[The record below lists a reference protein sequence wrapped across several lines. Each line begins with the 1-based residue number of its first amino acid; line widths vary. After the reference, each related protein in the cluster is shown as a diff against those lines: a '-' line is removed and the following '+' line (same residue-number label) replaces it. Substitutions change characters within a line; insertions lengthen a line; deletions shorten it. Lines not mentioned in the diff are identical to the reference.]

1 MRKYSFPVALVALAF
16 ALSAC
21 GGGGSSSFATVGS
34 SSGASSGTSSSTSSG
49 STTATTYEMGN
60 GSGSDFHSGVI
71 SLPTT
76 SLSAGGT
83 ASLSVT
89 IVDKDGTLYTAAP
102 VTVTFNSACIAKG
115 QAVIAA
121 SAPSTAGTVADTIVT
136 TSGNATASY
145 TAKGCSP
152 SDVITATATVG
163 TQSLT
168 ATGTLAI
175 ASATVGSIQFV
186 SATPSTIGLR
196 GTGLN
201 ETSTVVFK
209 VLDSTGGPKP
219 GVSVAFALSTT
230 VGGITLSP
238 TPAVSGAD
246 GTVQT
251 VVSSGTAHT
260 TVTVTATIASPA
272 ISTQSSV
279 LAVST
284 GLPASKSFSIATTGC
299 PNIEGFNIDGIV
311 VPIVVRLSDRYQN
324 PAPDGTAVAF
334 TTDGGQVGGNCVT
347 SGGTGSCSVDWTSS
361 NPRPSPSSDPPSL
374 RPGRAV
380 ILATAIG
387 EESFT
392 DIDGSGFYVSSDPFS
407 NLGEPYR
414 DDNENGMYDLGEYFL
429 DFTHTGVYVP
439 PDGSG
444 NPASPPVGTFR
455 GITCVTT
462 GTGPSTVATSCT
474 STPWAIG
481 AQVKIIMAEGSP
493 GAVMPANGTTLA
505 TLTQGG
511 TATYSFLFQD
521 SHLNPLPGGTTI
533 SAAVIGTGL
542 NVNAPSSFTVPCT
555 TDPTT
560 YAFSVSASATATS
573 GSLTVTVTS
582 PGGAGTGGLVTT
594 LSYPIPVT
602 P

>member
-1 MRKYSFPVALVALAF
+1 MRNYAIPVALAALA
-16 ALSAC
+16 LGAC
-21 GGGGSSSFATVGS
+21 GGGGSSSFAALGS
-34 SSGASSGTSSSTSSG
+34 SSGTSSSGTSSG
-49 STTATTYEMGN
+49 SSSGTTTTLSMGN
-60 GSGSDFHSGVI
+60 GSGSAFQHGVI
-71 SLPTT
+71 GVSSNT
-76 SLSAGGT
+76 LSAGGT
-83 ASLSVT
+83 TSLSVT
-89 IVDKDGTLYTAAP
+89 IVDQTGTLFTTAP
-102 VTVTFNSACIAKG
+102 VTVTFNSPCIAKG
-115 QAVIAA
+115 QAIIAA
-121 SAPSTAGTVADTIVT
+121 AAPSTAGTVADTVVT

-152 SDVITATATVG
+152 SDVITATATADSE
-163 TQSLT
+163 SLG
-168 ATGTLAI
+168 ATGTITI

-219 GVSVAFALSTT
+219 GVPVNFALSTT

-238 TPAVSGAD
+238 TPATSGAD

-260 TVTVTATIASPA
+260 TVTVTASIASPA

-279 LAVST
+279 LAVTT
-284 GLPASKSFSIATTGC
+284 GLPASNSFSIATTGC

-347 SGGTGSCSVDWTSS
+347 AGGTGSCSVNWTSS
-361 NPRPSPSSDPPSL
+361 NPRPSPSSNPPSL
-374 RPGRAV
+374 RPGRAT

-392 DIDGSGFYVSSDPFS
+392 DLDGSGFYVSNDPFV

-439 PDGSG
+439 ADGSG
-444 NPASPPVGTFR
+444 NPANPPVGTFR
-455 GITCVTT
+455 GITCTTT
-462 GTGPSTVATSCT
+462 GSPPNVMATSCS

-481 AQVKIIMAEGSP
+481 AQVKIIMAEGTP
-493 GAVMPANGTTLA
+493 GAVVPANGTTLG

-511 TATYSFLFQD
+511 TMSYSFLFQD
-521 SHLNPLPGGTTI
+521 SNLNPLPGGTTI
-533 SAAVIGTGL
+533 AGAVIGTGL
-542 NVNAPSSFTVPCT
+542 TVNAPTSFTVPCT
-555 TDPTT
+555 TNPTSYT
-560 YAFSVSASATATS
+560 FSVSATSTATS
-573 GSLTVTVTS
+573 GSLTITVTS

-594 LSYPIPVT
+594 LSYPIPVV